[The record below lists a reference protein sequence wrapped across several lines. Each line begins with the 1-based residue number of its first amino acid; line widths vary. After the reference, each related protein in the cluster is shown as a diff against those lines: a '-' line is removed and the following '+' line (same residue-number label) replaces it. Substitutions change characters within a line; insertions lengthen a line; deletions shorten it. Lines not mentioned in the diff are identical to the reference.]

1 MNCGPRRMVRPV
13 RRSGRDIVSLHLAQ
27 QKAFWVAARRRE
39 EQQARENESRKRRAI
54 CVDHSKQTSALIAR
68 MFARHEASVPPAR
81 NVSAAPPP
89 PPETPKAP
97 ETRKPRRKKG
107 FVEVLVTVAVWG
119 VYLLLGV
126 PFQNAT
132 GVDWRFAHFMHDQ
145 FSAPLGI
152 AFLGFYGVQ
161 FWGLRKLDDGG
172 AFRHGW
178 VMALPVGFFLLLYWA
193 AHAP

>member
-1 MNCGPRRMVRPV
+1 
-13 RRSGRDIVSLHLAQ
+13 VSLHLAQ
-27 QKAFWVAARRRE
+27 QKAFWAAQRRQE
-39 EQQARENESRKRRAI
+39 ERQALENESRKRREMSRN
-54 CVDHSKQTSALIAR
+54 HSAEMSKH
-68 MFARHEASVPPAR
+68 FARLFARPAPTVQPVQKVSVPA
-81 NVSAAPPP
+81 PP

-145 FSAPLGI
+145 FSAPVGI

-178 VMALPVGFFLLLYWA
+178 VMALPVGFFLFLYWA

>member
-1 MNCGPRRMVRPV
+1 
-13 RRSGRDIVSLHLAQ
+13 VSLHLAQ

-39 EQQARENESRKRRAI
+39 EQQAYENESRKRSAI
-54 CVDHSKQTSALIAR
+54 CVHHSKQTSELIAR
-68 MFARHEASVPPAR
+68 MFARNAASAPPAR
-81 NVSAAPPP
+81 RASVQALP
-89 PPETPKAP
+89 PPEPPTPP
-97 ETRKPRRKKG
+97 QTPKPRRKKG

-145 FSAPLGI
+145 FSAPVGI